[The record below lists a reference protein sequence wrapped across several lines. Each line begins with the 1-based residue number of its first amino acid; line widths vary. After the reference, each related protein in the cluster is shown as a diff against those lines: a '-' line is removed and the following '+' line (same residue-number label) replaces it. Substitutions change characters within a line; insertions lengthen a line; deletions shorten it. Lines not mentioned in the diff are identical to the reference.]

1 MCLALHRYSTF
12 HFPVDRK
19 SSNEWFVNVGVQQIV
34 MPGTSLFLMYINY
47 LSDDKTMT
55 IITSYTNDT
64 TLCVNAME
72 LLALMSF
79 DFASEL

>member
-1 MCLALHRYSTF
+1 M
-12 HFPVDRK
+12 
-19 SSNEWFVNVGVQQIV
+19 NVGVLQIV
-34 MPGTSLFLMYINY
+34 IPGTSLFLKYIDY
-47 LSDDKTMT
+47 LSDDKFIS

-64 TLCVNAME
+64 TLYVNAME